1 MTNVSKC
8 RSVICGALLVS
19 VLMAPGQTQQRSEAF
34 SIDAYPGEARVMRSQ
49 GRVLV
54 DVEDLAR
61 ITNGSLRFDG
71 NKIILTLPLEV
82 PTSAGN
88 EASPT
93 AFSRP
98 FMRAAIEAMASIREW
113 GGILTVTIQHGYP
126 VENAMVGTT
135 IAAYQ
140 GRAADT
146 VGLAAAAAS
155 NDSDRS
161 GLELLH
167 NEFAGMQAW
176 SEMFVQARRSSS
188 AANIVIS
195 QNGLNDNSD
204 AQKLIRCGQFLSQ
217 MFASGTFQ
225 DDMACH

>member
-1 MTNVSKC
+1 MNIPSCKPMIV
-8 RSVICGALLVS
+8 GALLLF
-19 VLMAPGQTQQRSEAF
+19 VLLAPGQTQQRSEAF

-49 GRVLV
+49 GHVLV

-61 ITNGSLRFDG
+61 ITKGSLRFDG

-88 EASPT
+88 DAPAT
-93 AFSRP
+93 GFSRP
-98 FMRAAIEAMASIREW
+98 FMKAAIEAMASIREW
-113 GGILTVTIQHGYP
+113 GGILMVTIQHGYP

-135 IAAYQ
+135 ITAYQ
-140 GRAADT
+140 GRAADS
-146 VGLAAAAAS
+146 VGLASAAAS

-167 NEFAGMQAW
+167 NEFTGMQAW

-195 QNGLNDNSD
+195 QNALNDNAD

-225 DDMACH
+225 DDVACH